1 MSLVRR
7 RRAGADLVGSEE
19 IEVLPCVGWRVVC
32 WPTQA
37 RRGVLLK
44 RDGSQAKKSTL
55 TLDKTTH
62 KHFWSGRQ
70 VSKYLWLPQG
80 EGGAGGVGGAFLPGE
95 AVYGRTGVAAWIWH
109 GKPPAVAMAR
119 SWPSSAATR
128 FGMVTLKHTEDF
140 GIAFPT
146 VKQVLSSDLSPPP

>member
-1 MSLVRR
+1 MRLVGR

-19 IEVLPCVGWRVVC
+19 IEVLPCVGWRIVC

-55 TLDKTTH
+55 TLDKQHTNI
-62 KHFWSGRQ
+62 SGPA
-70 VSKYLWLPQG
+70 VTSLWLPQG
-80 EGGAGGVGGAFLPGE
+80 EGGAGGVGGAFHPGE
-95 AVYGRTGVAAWIWH
+95 AAYGWTGVAARTWH
-109 GKPPAVAMAR
+109 GKPVAVAMAR
-119 SWPSSAATR
+119 SSSSSAATG

-146 VKQVLSSDLSPPP
+146 VERVLSSDLSPPP